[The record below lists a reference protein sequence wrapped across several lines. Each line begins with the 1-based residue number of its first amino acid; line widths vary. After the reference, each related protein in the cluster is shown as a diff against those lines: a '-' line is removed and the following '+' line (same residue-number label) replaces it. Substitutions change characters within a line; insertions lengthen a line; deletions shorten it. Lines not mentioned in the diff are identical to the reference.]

1 MMDYVEWR
9 SFWELTN
16 FKSFTVVSFFGFHF
30 HLELFKNQGQRQCR
44 EFPKLFGVLC
54 GPFGVVIVK
63 DDFSQPD

>member
-30 HLELFKNQGQRQCR
+30 HLELFKNHSQGSVANFQNFL
-44 EFPKLFGVLC
+44 ESYVDLLAWL
-54 GPFGVVIVK
+54 
-63 DDFSQPD
+63 